1 MLDISAYI
9 GLIAVGFATA
19 NILIGLMI
27 FGRYSPVRYWPHRRF
42 DVFRIHRWTGYATLA
57 FTALHPFP
65 LLLNHRPAFRVVD
78 IAFPIWSPL
87 QPFENTLG
95 AAALYLFV
103 VVIITSLYRVHLGR
117 HLWKLFHYL
126 TYGAAAGL
134 FAHGILTDP
143 NLTGGPVDYLDG
155 GKIFVEICFL
165 LIISA
170 TIWRVRHARQKR
182 LAAVTVS
189 AAVATG
195 ASPAAADA
203 AARANS
209 SPRSRLPSYSRP
221 SE

>member
-1 MLDISAYI
+1 MSVLDISAYI

-57 FTALHPFP
+57 FTMLHPLP
-65 LLLNHRPAFRVVD
+65 LLLNTRPSFRFVD
-78 IAFPIWSPL
+78 IAFPVWSPL
-87 QPFENTLG
+87 QPFENTIG

-103 VVIITSLYRVHLGR
+103 IVIITSLYRVQLGR

-126 TYGAAAGL
+126 TYAAAAGL

-143 NLTGGPVDYLDG
+143 NLTGGPVDHLDG
-155 GKIFVEICFL
+155 GKVFVEICFL

-170 TIWRVRHARQKR
+170 TLWRVRHARQKR
-182 LAAVTVS
+182 LAVAASASPTAAAS
-189 AAVATG
+189 AATL
-195 ASPAAADA
+195 DA
-203 AARANS
+203 LRNKLSGSA
-209 SPRSRLPSYSRP
+209 
-221 SE
+221 